1 MVSSLRR
8 LATNLYEGVLNAV
21 INDIMSIHSVL
32 LPANADIAW
41 STMPVPSASSSFIVQ
56 LVLDPDIVMMPYTCV
71 VTRSGCASS
80 VSDVKHPGRN
90 VVNEFAKSTMWVHHA
105 RCTGHANAAPP
116 RRATSARPAMLQI
129 GFVCRRARPSG
140 VNLHKPF
147 AITSYG
153 TACRLPRPRVQ
164 PSSQFFADIRSKS
177 FGDATHARCWSQWS
191 LLSSTW

>member
-1 MVSSLRR
+1 
-8 LATNLYEGVLNAV
+8 
-21 INDIMSIHSVL
+21 
-32 LPANADIAW
+32 
-41 STMPVPSASSSFIVQ
+41 MPVPSASSSFIVQ

-140 VNLHKPF
+140 VNLHKPL
-147 AITSYG
+147 AITSWYG
-153 TACRLPRPRVQ
+153 MQITPASSATIFAILCRHDLSIVAE
-164 PSSQFFADIRSKS
+164 SIIRSKS

-191 LLSSTW
+191 LLNSMF